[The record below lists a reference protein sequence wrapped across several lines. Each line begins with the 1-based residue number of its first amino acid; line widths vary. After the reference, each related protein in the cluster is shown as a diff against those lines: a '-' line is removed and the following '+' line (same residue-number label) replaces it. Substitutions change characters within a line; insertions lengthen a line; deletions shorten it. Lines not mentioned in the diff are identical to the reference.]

1 MRGSSRRAQD
11 RWPLPETPGPIRV
24 GQVKTKQRRLPR
36 RVREEQLID
45 AAVSAFSRGDYHTVS
60 VEEIAAAAGTSKPTA
75 YHYLGSK
82 EGIFAACVRRE
93 MDRLVAAI
101 RNVVCD
107 PSAPTET
114 DPLHRGMRAFF
125 AFVVDNR
132 ESWTVLYRRAAA
144 QGQPFAGETLR
155 ARDRVTAEMA
165 DLITACTRSDYGD
178 LAPRD
183 VQLLARVAVSTA
195 DAFADWL
202 LEHPGE
208 DPDTMAG
215 HVTELT
221 WSHLG
226 ARRPAEV

>member
-1 MRGSSRRAQD
+1 M
-11 RWPLPETPGPIRV
+11 
-24 GQVKTKQRRLPR
+24 KTKQRRLPR

-60 VEEIAAAAGTSKPTA
+60 VEEIAAAAGTSKPTV

-82 EGIFAACVRRE
+82 EGIFTACVRRE
-93 MDRLVAAI
+93 MDRLVQAI
-101 RNVVCD
+101 RTAVRD
-107 PSAPTET
+107 PRVPTEV

-144 QGQPFAGETLR
+144 QGQPFAKETDR

-165 DLITACTRSDYGD
+165 DLITTCTRGDYGALD
-178 LAPRD
+178 SR
-183 VQLLARVAVSTA
+183 
-195 DAFADWL
+195 
-202 LEHPGE
+202 E

-221 WSHLG
+221 WSRLR
-226 ARRPAEV
+226 ARGPAEVPATSDGPGPVSPARSSRA

>member
-1 MRGSSRRAQD
+1 M
-11 RWPLPETPGPIRV
+11 
-24 GQVKTKQRRLPR
+24 KTKQRRLPR

-60 VEEIAAAAGTSKPTA
+60 VEEIAAAAGTSKPTV

-82 EGIFAACVRRE
+82 EGIFTACVRRE
-93 MDRLVAAI
+93 MDRLVQAI
-101 RNVVCD
+101 RTAVRD
-107 PSAPTET
+107 PRVPTEV

-144 QGQPFAGETLR
+144 QGQPFAKETDR

-165 DLITACTRSDYGD
+165 DLITTCTRGDYGALD
-178 LAPRD
+178 SREA
-183 VQLLARVAVSTA
+183 QLLARVAVSTA

-202 LEHPGE
+202 LDHPGE

-221 WSHLG
+221 WSRLR
-226 ARRPAEV
+226 ARGPAEVAATSDGPGPVSPARSSRA